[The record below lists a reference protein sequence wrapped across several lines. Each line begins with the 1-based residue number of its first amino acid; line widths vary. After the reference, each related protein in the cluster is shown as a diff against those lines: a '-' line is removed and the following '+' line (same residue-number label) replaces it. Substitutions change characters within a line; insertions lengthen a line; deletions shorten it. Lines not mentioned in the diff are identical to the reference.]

1 MSVNKHKKIET
12 ILNDTSSFCHRRSSL
27 KVNLS
32 CVPNLSDSG
41 NDSLEQIDFSHDED
55 SILSYGIPFK
65 NVNIVLERISKNN
78 VQNILSKSKNKQIF
92 NKEDELCINTS
103 TIYTKNKHPSKFI
116 IDDDKCE
123 STKKNELFSK
133 MSITSK
139 IKCQNEK
146 NNLNQNICNTPKN
159 KYKRK
164 DIKKTIQSNKKQ
176 FSSVKKKFVIN
187 TIDNSI
193 SSKCYS
199 IKQHSIQ
206 QLEKESHNK
215 YDVLKLKKNKIFCD
229 SNEKKN
235 HKPDNCINY
244 ENNSLIL
251 NISES
256 ENDFIPIACSTM
268 INDKLLDIE
277 KEEHS
282 KNAHNLQKQCDN
294 YACQLS
300 CGNFKVIGNNKNINL
315 VETDELNTMQ
325 TSLNV
330 NTSIDQINDNNKYKN
345 KSKQKDCENKK
356 SFENEQKDTHALNF
370 KTTQDSVNT
379 VCTSLQM
386 NTSLDTSKRLQKN
399 NDTIDDINLIKKQKS
414 TFNLQNTKNNSFDV
428 QKTNNYE
435 IPYRN
440 DAILQKIHNCG
451 NINNT
456 IILHNSSCKMSHIDS
471 KTSIIIK
478 ESIDESKIET
488 NQNMKYSMTSNNK
501 KKCKKKL
508 LPLHE
513 SSQLLS
519 FSPVQ
524 NEEYSSPPFLIF
536 RKKHKKNKNEV
547 KKIVNE
553 NNTEIVKKKKK
564 NYDGKKK
571 QKKTK
576 KIVSKKIVIKK
587 IVNEDILKKLKEN
600 KEKVNKLETT
610 HIYTLERNLSD
621 DFQPTKTSS
630 VVQFTKKKQMHKLNI
645 VTTGLSNE

>member
-1 MSVNKHKKIET
+1 MSVNKNKKIQT
-12 ILNDTSSFCHRRSSL
+12 ILNDTNSFCHQRSSL

-41 NDSLEQIDFSHDED
+41 NDTLEQIDSSHDVD
-55 SILSYGIPFK
+55 NILSYGIPFK
-65 NVNIVLERISKNN
+65 NVNIVLEKINENN
-78 VQNILSKSKNKQIF
+78 VPNDIFSKIKNKQIV
-92 NKEDELCINTS
+92 NKQDELCINAS
-103 TIYTKNKHPSKFI
+103 TICVKNKHSSKFI
-116 IDDDKCE
+116 IDNKCE
-123 STKKNELFSK
+123 TTKKNELSLR
-133 MSITSK
+133 MSDITNK

-146 NNLNQNICNTPKN
+146 NNLNQSICNTPKN

-164 DIKKTIQSNKKQ
+164 DIKKITQSNKKQ
-176 FSSVKKKFVIN
+176 FSNVKKDFDVIN
-187 TIDNSI
+187 IIDNSI

-206 QLEKESHNK
+206 LEKKNHNK

-229 SNEKKN
+229 SNEKRN
-235 HKPDNCINY
+235 HCINY
-244 ENNSLIL
+244 EDNSLIL

-282 KNAHNLQKQCDN
+282 KNKHNLQKQYN
-294 YACQLS
+294 SYACQLS
-300 CGNFKVIGNNKNINL
+300 CENFKMIGNNKNINL

-330 NTSIDQINDNNKYKN
+330 NTSIDQINDYNKYKN
-345 KSKQKDCENKK
+345 KYKQKDCENKK
-356 SFENEQKDTHALNF
+356 NFENEQKDTYALNF
-370 KTTQDSVNT
+370 ETTQDSVNT

-386 NTSLDTSKRLQKN
+386 NTSLDTSKKLQKN
-399 NDTIDDINLIKKQKS
+399 NNATDDINLIKKKKN
-414 TFNLQNTKNNSFDV
+414 TFNLQNIKNNSFNM
-428 QKTNNYE
+428 QKTNNYK
-435 IPYRN
+435 IPYQN
-440 DAILQKIHNCG
+440 DVILQKIHNCG

-456 IILHNSSCKMSHIDS
+456 IILHNSSCKISHIDS
-471 KTSIIIK
+471 KTSIIIQ
-478 ESIDESKIET
+478 ESTNESKAET
-488 NQNMKYSMTSNNK
+488 NQNMKYSVTSNNK
-501 KKCKKKL
+501 RKCKRKL

-519 FSPVQ
+519 LSPVQ
-524 NEEYSSPPFLIF
+524 NEEYSYPPFSIF
-536 RKKHKKNKNEV
+536 KKKHKKNRNEV
-547 KKIVNE
+547 KKIVNK
-553 NNTEIVKKKKK
+553 NNTECIDKKKKK
-564 NYDGKKK
+564 NYNGKT

-576 KIVSKKIVIKK
+576 KLVSKKIVIKK

-600 KEKVNKLETT
+600 KENVHKLETT
-610 HIYTLERNLSD
+610 HIYTLERNSSI

-630 VVQFTKKKQMHKLNI
+630 VVQFAKKKQMHKLNI

>member
-1 MSVNKHKKIET
+1 MSVNESKRIET
-12 ILNDTSSFCHRRSSL
+12 ILNDRSSFCHRQSSL

-41 NDSLEQIDFSHDED
+41 NDSLEQIDFSHDVD
-55 SILSYGIPFK
+55 NILSYGIPLK
-65 NVNIVLERISKNN
+65 NVNIVLERVSKND
-78 VQNILSKSKNKQIF
+78 VQNNILSKTKNKQIF
-92 NKEDELCINTS
+92 NKQDELCINA
-103 TIYTKNKHPSKFI
+103 KNKHSSKFI
-116 IDDDKCE
+116 IDDKCE
-123 STKKNELFSK
+123 STKKNELSSK
-133 MSITSK
+133 MSDITNK

-146 NNLNQNICNTPKN
+146 NNLNQNICNTSKN

-164 DIKKTIQSNKKQ
+164 DIKKTTQLNKKQ
-176 FSSVKKKFVIN
+176 FSNVKKKFIIN
-187 TIDNSI
+187 KIDNSI
-193 SSKCYS
+193 NSKCYS

-206 QLEKESHNK
+206 LEKKNHSK

-235 HKPDNCINY
+235 HKPDYCINY
-244 ENNSLIL
+244 EDNSLIL
-251 NISES
+251 NISEN

-282 KNAHNLQKQCDN
+282 KNADNLQKQHDS

-300 CGNFKVIGNNKNINL
+300 CENFKVIENNKNINL

-330 NTSIDQINDNNKYKN
+330 NTSIDQINNNNKYKN
-345 KSKQKDCENKK
+345 KSKQKDSENKK

-370 KTTQDSVNT
+370 KATQDSMNT

-399 NDTIDDINLIKKQKS
+399 NNATDDINLIKKQKN
-414 TFNLQNTKNNSFDV
+414 TYNLQNTKNNSFDM
-428 QKTNNYE
+428 QKTNNYK
-435 IPYRN
+435 IPHRN
-440 DAILQKIHNCG
+440 DVILQKIHNCG
-451 NINNT
+451 NINNS

-478 ESIDESKIET
+478 ESTDESKTET
-488 NQNMKYSMTSNNK
+488 NQNMKYSITSNNK
-501 KKCKKKL
+501 RKCKKKL

-564 NYDGKKK
+564 NYDGKT

-576 KIVSKKIVIKK
+576 KIVSKKIIIKK
-587 IVNEDILKKLKEN
+587 IINEDILKKLREN
-600 KEKVNKLETT
+600 KENVNKLETK

-630 VVQFTKKKQMHKLNI
+630 VVQFAKKKQMHKLNI